1 MRRQK
6 GSAMQDA
13 TTRSGDN
20 AAGLAPARAGAGGK
34 VMPRVDFLNPAGAQ
48 ALYRPDSLSWQVFK
62 NPISLFI
69 GGIAAVLLELAE
81 PRVRTGVWGHSIF
94 PTDPLTRIRRTGAV
108 THATV
113 YGPAET
119 ATRII
124 RSVVRM
130 HERVEGRTPAGV
142 SYRANDPALLD
153 WVQATVSFGFM
164 EAYAAFVR
172 PFTDAERDTF
182 YAESIH
188 AAHLFGAVGAPLSLA
203 AQRAQFEAMRPS
215 LEDHPI
221 VHEFLTIMRR
231 TPALPL
237 PLRPLQGMML
247 RAAVSILPGWSA
259 ERLGLGENWRLRDWE
274 RTLLRRMGVVFDHL
288 TIANAPPAQACRR
301 LGLPANYLYRRRK
314 R

>member
-1 MRRQK
+1 MQNATPQT
-6 GSAMQDA
+6 GPDASAP
-13 TTRSGDN
+13 T
-20 AAGLAPARAGAGGK
+20 PRAGSGGK
-34 VMPRVDFLNPAGAQ
+34 VMPKVDFLNPAGAE
-48 ALYRPDSLSWQVFK
+48 ALYAPDSLSWQVFK
-62 NPISLFI
+62 NPISLFV

-81 PRVRTGVWGHSIF
+81 PRVRSGVWGHSIF

-130 HERVEGRTPAGV
+130 HDRVSGRTPSGV
-142 SYRANDPALLD
+142 AYRANDPALLN

-172 PFTDAERDTF
+172 EFTDDERDRF
-182 YAESIH
+182 YAESAP
-188 AAHLFGAVGAPLSLA
+188 AARLFGAGGAPLSLA
-203 AQRAQFEAMRPS
+203 DQRQQFEAMRPL

-221 VHEFLTIMRR
+221 VHEFLAIMRR

-247 RAAVSILPGWSA
+247 RAAVSILPDWTV
-259 ERLGLGENWRLRDWE
+259 ERLELGKDWRLREWE
-274 RTLLRRMGVVFDHL
+274 RRLLRRLGVLFDHL
-288 TIANAPPAQACRR
+288 TIPGAPPAQACQR
-301 LGLPANYLYRRRK
+301 LGLPANYLYRRARG
-314 R
+314 